1 MEAEQQQRPR
11 RKGQKRKL
19 EEDVTAA
26 VSSAA
31 SVPAAEEGDEG
42 EAEDGGDAGGDE
54 ICCHRSQKTLAR
66 EVRTQVEVLDRSF
79 SWRLVDRA
87 AAKRATHILAELAK
101 NGPPN
106 PFFLSISFLHLEEPP
121 PLLAREGSAAGGDR
135 PFEHEVEKGCAFA
148 LGLLAVK
155 VGVIG
160 NLVHSSPNIK
170 KEVLL
175 AGALQ
180 PVIGLLRLSYN
191 LIPCIGAATMTFL
204 QVHIVQ
210 RGAVRP
216 LIEMLQS
223 PDIQLK
229 EMSAFALGRLA
240 QVIVICYH
248 SI

>member
-106 PFFLSISFLHLEEPP
+106 PFFLSISFLICLPILSAEEVVNAIVEGGAVPALVKHLEEPP

-155 VGVIG
+155 VCTV
-160 NLVHSSPNIK
+160 
-170 KEVLL
+170 
-175 AGALQ
+175 ALFNTFSC
-180 PVIGLLRLSYN
+180 GHDTWKFFDLS
-191 LIPCIGAATMTFL
+191 
-204 QVHIVQ
+204 
-210 RGAVRP
+210 
-216 LIEMLQS
+216 
-223 PDIQLK
+223 
-229 EMSAFALGRLA
+229 
-240 QVIVICYH
+240 
-248 SI
+248 